1 MGIPFDRDH
10 RERSVANASSAVIS
24 GLGVVSPLGI
34 GAEAFWGALCSA
46 KTAIAEIRRF
56 DPGPEPP
63 RLGAEVATVPARET
77 LPAAIVRRMDRLAQM
92 IAVAAVLA
100 VTDAG
105 IAAND
110 TEAEDLGVVVGS
122 ELGNL
127 TEAAQFLDR
136 VFTKG
141 PSLANPMLFPN
152 LVLNAPASEVAMAL
166 LWRGPNLTVSCGE
179 ISAEVALECAV
190 DLVRRGRA
198 RAVVVA
204 AGEELSEVAFQALKE
219 FRYLSPRRGVRERSS
234 PFDRAANGPVAGEGA
249 SAVVVETRASAAARG
264 AKIRAT
270 IERIDRFHLASA
282 SPHLWPAADTPE
294 ARTASRS
301 TADLVIS
308 GADSSP
314 ERDALESALISRR
327 IEPGRPVY
335 SLAGAVGSHACQG
348 LSNVVAATLALS
360 TETLPPIVGLETPG
374 FPLSFPMKPLDGAFS
389 RALVV
394 GVARGGG
401 GATIELGREVA

>member
-1 MGIPFDRDH
+1 
-10 RERSVANASSAVIS
+10 VANASSAVIS

-34 GAEAFWGALCSA
+34 GAEAFWDALCSG

-56 DPGPEPP
+56 DPGPKPP
-63 RLGAEVATVPARET
+63 RLGAEVAALPARET
-77 LPAAIVRRMDRLAQM
+77 LPAAIVRRMDRLARM

-105 IAAND
+105 LGAKD

-127 TEAAQFLDR
+127 AEAAQFLDR

-179 ISAEVALECAV
+179 VSGEVALESAV

-204 AGEELSEVAFQALKE
+204 AGEELSEVAFQALKD

-270 IERIDRFHLASA
+270 IQRIDRFQLASA
-282 SPHLWPAADTPE
+282 SPHLWPPAD
-294 ARTASRS
+294 ARETGSVSRS
-301 TADLVIS
+301 SADVIIS

-314 ERDALESALISRR
+314 ERDALESALIARR

-335 SLAGAVGSHACQG
+335 SLAGAVGSHASQG
-348 LSNVVAATLALS
+348 VTNVVAATLALA
-360 TETLPPIVGLETPG
+360 TATLPPIVGLETPG
-374 FPLSFPMKPLDGAFS
+374 FPLSFPTHTLHAPFS
-389 RALVV
+389 RALIV
-394 GVARGGG
+394 GVARGGAG
-401 GATIELGREVA
+401 VSIELGREVT